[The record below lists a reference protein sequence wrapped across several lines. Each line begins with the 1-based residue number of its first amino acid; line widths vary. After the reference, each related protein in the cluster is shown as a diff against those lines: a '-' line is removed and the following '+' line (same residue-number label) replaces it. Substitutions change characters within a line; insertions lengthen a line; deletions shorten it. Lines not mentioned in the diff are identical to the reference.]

1 MKISEIDR
9 NLAVPN
15 ALNLPDAV
23 FFDVKE
29 APIAVCGLWQV
40 EKGKKF
46 LRMPQ
51 EVADSTNEGVREL
64 NAHTAGGRIRF
75 RTNSPYI
82 ALKAVMPDNPTM
94 PHITMVG
101 QSGFDLYVSDAGQ
114 YAYCGSFIPGNRHH
128 GYEQSRPT
136 DGQMHTYTIH
146 MPLYDSVEEVYI
158 GLARGAELEAPEA
171 YRYTRPVV
179 YYGSSIT
186 QGGCASR
193 PGNTNA
199 AMLCR
204 YFDCP
209 QHNLGFSGNGKG
221 EIGIARYIAS
231 LPMTALVM
239 DYDHNAPSAA
249 HLERTHLPFVQAIL
263 ASQPDLPVLIATR
276 PDFSN
281 GDPADNAVR
290 REAVRRSYETLKAQG
305 ASCAFIDGE
314 TLFDG
319 PFSDN
324 CTVDGCH
331 PNDLGFYRMA
341 MKMLPP
347 LRRLILGEE
356 TA

>member
-1 MKISEIDR
+1 MSR
-9 NLAVPN
+9 
-15 ALNLPDAV
+15 
-23 FFDVKE
+23 
-29 APIAVCGLWQV
+29 IAELDKNFARPE
-40 EKGKKF
+40 EKGGLIWADAHALPCEITGLHPGTF
-46 LRMPQ
+46 CRVDSALLPQ
-51 EVADSTNEGVREL
+51 LPAPVQEL
-64 NAHTAGGRIRF
+64 AHHTAGGMVRF
-75 RTNSPYI
+75 H
-82 ALKAVMPDNPTM
+82 A
-94 PHITMVG
+94 
-101 QSGFDLYVSDAGQ
+101 QAGR
-114 YAYCGSFIPGNRHH
+114 YG
-128 GYEQSRPT
+128 
-136 DGQMHTYTIH
+136 
-146 MPLYDSVEEVYI
+146 
-158 GLARGAELEAPEA
+158 
-171 YRYTRPVV
+171 YRYTLRSGEDMSHMPRTGSAGLDVYLGSGQGMRFLRSTRPECRATAASGEFTLAQEEEVTLYLPLYNGV
-179 YYGSSIT
+179 RRLELGFEPGRMMTAPAQRRFSKPIVFYGSSIT

-204 YFDCP
+204 CFDCP

-239 DYDHNAPSAA
+239 DYDHNAPSAE

-281 GDPADNAVR
+281 GDPADNAAR